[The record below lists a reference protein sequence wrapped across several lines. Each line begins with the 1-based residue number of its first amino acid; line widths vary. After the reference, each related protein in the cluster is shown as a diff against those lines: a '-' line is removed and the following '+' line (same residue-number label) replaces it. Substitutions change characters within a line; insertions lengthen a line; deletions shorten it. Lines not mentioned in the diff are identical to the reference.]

1 MNVFLKFGSH
11 ATELNS
17 VKSQIADATNLEFEA
32 RESSYWGGD
41 YYLARFDGHTLRTI
55 KIHLNWDVVG
65 QEPIF
70 PEFSEYG
77 VLIHCDYVLDEDKLL
92 SSLRTLGLEVIDRTT
107 S

>member
-1 MNVFLKFGSH
+1 MNVFLKFGSR
-11 ATELNS
+11 ATNLDR
-17 VKSQIADATNLEFEA
+17 VMTQIADAMKLEFVS

-41 YYLARFDGHTLRTI
+41 YYLARFDGGKLRTI
-55 KIHLNWDVVG
+55 KIHPNLDVYD

-77 VLIHCDYVLDEDKLL
+77 VLIHCDYVIDEDYLL
-92 SSLRTLGLEVIDRTT
+92 NILGALGFEIIDRTT